1 MFLLWCQQFLK
12 IQVILFG
19 NSMVFLIPSLN
30 LIGGEFN
37 MKIYRLL
44 SLFLCIII
52 ISGCESNAGKF
63 SEKSH
68 KINKIDKL
76 SNLDLEKE
84 SYLSSGVVNDNKFYF
99 QSSRR
104 DQKYNISKTDKIFS
118 YDMLKDEVKELAVDY
133 YNTIFEFV
141 EFEGSYI
148 YTEVI
153 PGENEMQPYSFQ
165 VIEEKNHVKKV
176 LNEGITFSWL
186 ELPRYAVYEKKL
198 YTIIKKIVPI
208 ENYPINVRSNLDYAL
223 MCYEDGALKRVYGK
237 TQEIND
243 FMLNEDAT
251 MLGSTWFDNSISD
264 KMLMIYENSK
274 NKCLIRYLRDGKC
287 HEYNIPFSVVEVL
300 TFDDYIIIQNEDMK
314 TKILNIDN
322 QKITDFDYEGII
334 YSSVYVGEN
343 SRIFY
348 NEEGKT
354 KIMHINSDGKG
365 EYLNIDLEKGN
376 ENGYPAFYYTKESI
390 LIQHG
395 LDHYVLTINF
405 NGL

>member
-1 MFLLWCQQFLK
+1 
-12 IQVILFG
+12 
-19 NSMVFLIPSLN
+19 
-30 LIGGEFN
+30 
-37 MKIYRLL
+37 MK
-44 SLFLCIII
+44 
-52 ISGCESNAGKF
+52 
-63 SEKSH
+63 
-68 KINKIDKL
+68 
-76 SNLDLEKE
+76 
-84 SYLSSGVVNDNKFYF
+84 
-99 QSSRR
+99 
-104 DQKYNISKTDKIFS
+104 
-118 YDMLKDEVKELAVDY
+118 
-133 YNTIFEFV
+133 
-141 EFEGSYI
+141 
-148 YTEVI
+148 
-153 PGENEMQPYSFQ
+153 
-165 VIEEKNHVKKV
+165 
-176 LNEGITFSWL
+176 
-186 ELPRYAVYEKKL
+186 KKL

-274 NKCLIRYLRDGKC
+274 NKCLIRYLRDGKW

-322 QKITDFDYEGII
+322 QKITDFNYEGII
-334 YSSVYVGEN
+334 YPSVYVGEN

-354 KIMHINSDGKG
+354 KIMHINSYGKG

-395 LDHYVLTINF
+395 LDHYTLTLF
-405 NGL
+405 K